1 MGTLN
6 LGSVSLSATG
16 TSFSNTAATWSD
28 APAGTIIQVVA
39 EHGKTSFSST
49 STSYVQT
56 PVQCTITPRVST
68 SQILVR
74 QCVSSWEGTGG
85 YGHRQVRATGGYV
98 NSDCGTYG
106 DYYDYGSSSY
116 GTVPHEIL
124 ITNHNTT
131 SAITF
136 TAWGKG
142 GGGTWYWPNNYNPST
157 MTHKY
162 IMVCTEIAT

>member
-16 TSFSNTAATWSD
+16 TAFSNSGLD
-28 APAGTIIQVVA
+28 APAGTIIQIVA
-39 EHGKTSFSST
+39 EHGKTSFSSS

-85 YGHRQVRATGGYV
+85 YGHRQV
-98 NSDCGTYG
+98 
-106 DYYDYGSSSY
+106 
-116 GTVPHEIL
+116 
-124 ITNHNTT
+124 
-131 SAITF
+131 
-136 TAWGKG
+136 
-142 GGGTWYWPNNYNPST
+142 
-157 MTHKY
+157 
-162 IMVCTEIAT
+162 